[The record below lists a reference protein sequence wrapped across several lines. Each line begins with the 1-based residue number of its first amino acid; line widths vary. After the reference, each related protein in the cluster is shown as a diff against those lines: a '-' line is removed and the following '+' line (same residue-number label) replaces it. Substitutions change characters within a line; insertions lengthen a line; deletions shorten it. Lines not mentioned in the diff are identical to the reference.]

1 MKQAIQTFK
10 KHKSSIE
17 TYILENIRNN
27 RVEEFSDVT
36 MEKFFQIFKSL
47 EATFV
52 VDSKH
57 TQITPR
63 YTKDSRDALELW
75 SDQTSLFN
83 KVVINE
89 DGYYLSN
96 PYVCAHTGKPTITI
110 VRELNN
116 HYIVMDFNLM
126 RLLEELD
133 YVSKSVLFTNM
144 TKYTYGAIGY
154 GLAFFALILIAYS
167 VFAFGNFLIMD
178 EGELLDTIFKSI
190 IALTLGLAIFDLAV
204 NLLEHEVIY
213 KNNTSDE
220 HGDNKVL
227 TKFLISIIIALSIE
241 ALMVVFKIAL
251 KDYSHMQY
259 ALYLII
265 GVSLMIISL
274 GLFYK
279 FSNSIKN
286 N

>member
-52 VDSKH
+52 VDSKYI
-57 TQITPR
+57 QITPR
-63 YTKDSRDALELW
+63 YTKNSRDALELW

-126 RLLEELD
+126 SLLEELD

-167 VFAFGNFLIMD
+167 VFAFGNFLIIGT
-178 EGELLDTIFKSI
+178 GEFLDTIFKSI

-204 NLLEHEVIY
+204 NLLEDEVVY

-220 HGDNKVL
+220 HGENKVL

-274 GLFYK
+274 AVFYK
-279 FSNSIKN
+279 FSTSIQNK
-286 N
+286 